1 MPLVCTFDGSH
12 HQWSPQSCGLLL
24 PGGNLAFADSPPLFP
39 APSQHHSCGRHLIL
53 FPISFQHTGELLLF
67 HWNPAQ
73 AVTPS
78 LRSLLLPSQGV
89 GGAPCRPHCCSGG
102 SSKRMGAPTLQP
114 ISGPCPLTSLP
125 ALPTALGTH
134 SDRNSNQVRFE
145 AAPPGQTDKRAL
157 CRALQG
163 QRGQTPGL
171 AALPLTPRS
180 PLICPSLLGLR
191 GQACSP

>member
-1 MPLVCTFDGSH
+1 MPLVCTLDGAH
-12 HQWSPQSCGLLL
+12 HQWSPHSCGLLL
-24 PGGNLAFADSPPLFP
+24 PRGNLAFADSPPLLP
-39 APSQHHSCGRHLIL
+39 APSRHHSCGRHLIL

-73 AVTPS
+73 AVTFS
-78 LRSLLLPSQGV
+78 EK
-89 GGAPCRPHCCSGG
+89 
-102 SSKRMGAPTLQP
+102 SSPAALTVALVIPGRGWGPPTPQP

-125 ALPTALGTH
+125 APPTALGTH
-134 SDRNSNQVRFE
+134 SDRNSNQVRLE

-163 QRGQTPGL
+163 QRGQTPGS
-171 AALPLTPRS
+171 AALPPRS